1 MRTLARGLAA
11 LILMVLLSVTG
22 RDLHAQSDPVLVMA
36 AASLKNVFD
45 QVGADWMT
53 ESGKKV
59 AFSYAASSTLAK
71 QIEQGAPADVF
82 ASADLAWMDYLD
94 QRGFI
99 RTGTRTNLLGNVL
112 VLIVPADTAKS
123 ITLAKDTDLSSFIGD
138 GRLAVGNVNAVP
150 AGKYAKQALQAL
162 DLWTGVEDKLA
173 QVDSVRAALALV
185 ARGEAAAG
193 IVYAT
198 DAKSE
203 PLVKVVATFPAES
216 HVPVTYPVAVTAASS
231 HRDAGSFLAYL
242 RSKMAQRAYAA
253 HGFTYLE

>member
-11 LILMVLLSVTG
+11 LILMVLLGVKG
-22 RDLHAQSDPVLVMA
+22 RDLHAQADPVLIMA

-99 RTGTRTNLLGNVL
+99 RAGTRTNLLGNVL
-112 VLIVPADTAKS
+112 VLIAPADTAKS
-123 ITLAKDTDLSSFIGD
+123 ITLAKATDLSSFIGD

-216 HVPVTYPVAVTAASS
+216 HVPVTYPVAVTATSS
-231 HRDAGSFLAYL
+231 HRDAGNFLAYL